1 MIKKMYFYVV
11 LKQLNC
17 NLCFIM
23 YTPAFMCFCGK
34 YHIPLQPHIFPQ
46 SGKLGERLLP
56 YYLLF
61 LQLSPFPYT
70 FYITD
75 TSPGK
80 ISNIVY
86 SVQME
91 KL

>member
-56 YYLLF
+56 FLLPS
-61 LQLSPFPYT
+61 LSATFPFSIYVL
-70 FYITD
+70 Y
-75 TSPGK
+75 
-80 ISNIVY
+80 N
-86 SVQME
+86 
-91 KL
+91 